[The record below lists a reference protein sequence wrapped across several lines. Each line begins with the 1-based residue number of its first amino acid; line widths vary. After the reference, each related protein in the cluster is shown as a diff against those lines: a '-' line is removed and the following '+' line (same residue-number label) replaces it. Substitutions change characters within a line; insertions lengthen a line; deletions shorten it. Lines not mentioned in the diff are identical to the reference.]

1 MVGNGYI
8 LHCCLTFRLK
18 CHLWAKFTT
27 HLWAIKIN
35 LELGLVDWQAAK
47 IREGENFTKKHQ
59 GEINQEKVWVI
70 DQRIMAQFK
79 APPTKD

>member
-1 MVGNGYI
+1 MVGKGYI

-18 CHLWAKFTT
+18 CHLWAKFTTHLWAKFTT

-47 IREGENFTKKHQ
+47 IREGENFTKNIRGKHIKKRY
-59 GEINQEKVWVI
+59 GLLISE
-70 DQRIMAQFK
+70 
-79 APPTKD
+79 

>member
-35 LELGLVDWQAAK
+35 LELGLVDWQAAQ
-47 IREGENFTKKHQ
+47 IREGENLTKNIRGKYIKKRY
-59 GEINQEKVWVI
+59 ELLISE
-70 DQRIMAQFK
+70 
-79 APPTKD
+79 

>member
-8 LHCCLTFRLK
+8 LHCRLTFRLK

-47 IREGENFTKKHQ
+47 IREGENFTKNLRGKHIKNSY
-59 GEINQEKVWVI
+59 GLLISE
-70 DQRIMAQFK
+70 
-79 APPTKD
+79 